1 MSDDRVFAKCA
12 WRLIPFMMLLYV
24 VNYLDRVNV
33 GFAALTMNKDLGF
46 TPVIYGFGAGL
57 FYLGYLLFQVP
68 ASIVLTRIGARR
80 SIFAILTLWG
90 AVSASTSLVQERY
103 GFYAARFLL
112 GAAEAGFFPVMI
124 VYLASWFPRSF
135 RGRFTALFMMAIPMS
150 SVLGGPLSSL
160 ILQMQGVAGL
170 QGWQWLFLIEGL
182 PACALGI
189 VVFFLLPDQ
198 PGRASWLSAEEKAT
212 IASRA
217 VEDVASESRI
227 WSALSDPRVW
237 ALGIVNVALLLSNG
251 GLQLWLPQIVQAM
264 GFSNLAVGFVVA
276 VPYVVALPV
285 MVIWGRSGDLR
296 NERVWHLALP
306 ALLAACGFAVASL
319 SRSDIVS
326 LFAIGTAAVGLATMT
341 PAFFSLITSF
351 LRGPA
356 AAAGIALTLSIGNL
370 GSFLG
375 PNIVGILKQQT
386 GAFTSAMVA
395 FAGALFVASLII
407 LIVIPALSSRPATA
421 QPAGAE

>member
-1 MSDDRVFAKCA
+1 
-12 WRLIPFMMLLYV
+12 
-24 VNYLDRVNV
+24 
-33 GFAALTMNKDLGF
+33 
-46 TPVIYGFGAGL
+46 
-57 FYLGYLLFQVP
+57 
-68 ASIVLTRIGARR
+68 
-80 SIFAILTLWG
+80 
-90 AVSASTSLVQERY
+90 
-103 GFYAARFLL
+103 
-112 GAAEAGFFPVMI
+112 FFPVMI

-264 GFSNLAVGFVVA
+264 GFSNLAV
-276 VPYVVALPV
+276 
-285 MVIWGRSGDLR
+285 
-296 NERVWHLALP
+296 
-306 ALLAACGFAVASL
+306 
-319 SRSDIVS
+319 
-326 LFAIGTAAVGLATMT
+326 
-341 PAFFSLITSF
+341 
-351 LRGPA
+351 
-356 AAAGIALTLSIGNL
+356 
-370 GSFLG
+370 
-375 PNIVGILKQQT
+375 
-386 GAFTSAMVA
+386 
-395 FAGALFVASLII
+395 
-407 LIVIPALSSRPATA
+407 
-421 QPAGAE
+421 

>member
-1 MSDDRVFAKCA
+1 MNQDRVFAKCA

-80 SIFAILTLWG
+80 SICVILTLWG
-90 AVSASTSLVQERY
+90 AVSASTSLVRDPL
-103 GFYAARFLL
+103 GFDAARFLL
-112 GAAEAGFFPVMI
+112 GAAEAGFFPVMM
-124 VYLASWFPRSF
+124 VYLTYWFPRSY

-170 QGWQWLFLIEGL
+170 HGWQWLFLIEGL
-182 PACALGI
+182 PACALG
-189 VVFFLLPDQ
+189 VAVLFLLPDE
-198 PGRASWLSAEEKAT
+198 PGRAPWLSAEEKAA

-217 VEDVASESRI
+217 VEDVASENRI

-264 GFSNLAVGFVVA
+264 GFSNLAVGFIVA
-276 VPYVVALPV
+276 LPYLVALPV
-285 MVIWGRSGDLR
+285 MVWWGRSGDQR
-296 NERVWHLALP
+296 DERVWHVGLP
-306 ALLAACGFAVASL
+306 ALLAAFGFAIASVAQSNF
-319 SRSDIVS
+319 VS
-326 LFAIGTAAVGLATMT
+326 LLAIGMAAIGLATMT

-395 FAGALFVASLII
+395 FSAALFVASII
-407 LIVIPALSSRPATA
+407 VLIVIPALSSRSAAA
-421 QPAGAE
+421 QAAGAE

>member
-1 MSDDRVFAKCA
+1 
-12 WRLIPFMMLLYV
+12 MMLLYV

-90 AVSASTSLVQERY
+90 AVSASTSLVSERY

-124 VYLASWFPRSF
+124 VYLATWFPRSF

-160 ILQMQGVAGL
+160 ILQMQGLGGL
-170 QGWQWLFLIEGL
+170 HGWQWLFLIEGL

-189 VVFFLLPDQ
+189 SVIFVLPDH
-198 PGRASWLSAEEKAT
+198 PSSASWLSAEEKAT
-212 IASRA
+212 IALRA
-217 VEDVASESRI
+217 TEDVASEK
-227 WSALSDPRVW
+227 RVW
-237 ALGIVNVALLLSNG
+237 AALCDPRIWALGLVNFALLFSNG
-251 GLQLWLPQIVQAM
+251 GIQLWLPQIVQAM
-264 GFSNLAVGFVVA
+264 GFSNFAVGFIVA
-276 VPYVVALPV
+276 VPFLISLPI
-285 MVIWGRSGDLR
+285 MVLWARDADMR
-296 NERVWHLALP
+296 DERVWHLGLP
-306 ALLAACGFAVASL
+306 ALLAASGFAVASL
-319 SRSDIVS
+319 ARSDSVS
-326 LFAIGTAAVGLATMT
+326 LFAIGVAAVGLATMT
-341 PAFFSLITSF
+341 PAFFSLISSF

-356 AAAGIALTLSIGNL
+356 AAAGIALSISIGNV

-375 PNIVGILKQQT
+375 PTIIGVLKQQT
-386 GAFTSAMVA
+386 GNFTAAMATFSVA
-395 FAGALFVASLII
+395 LLIASTIV
-407 LIVIPALSSRPATA
+407 LIVIPILSSRPAAAET
-421 QPAGAE
+421 AGAE

>member
-1 MSDDRVFAKCA
+1 MSDDQVFAKCA

-80 SIFAILTLWG
+80 SICAILILWG
-90 AVSASTSLVQERY
+90 AVSASTSLVREPL
-103 GFYAARFLL
+103 GFDAARFLL
-112 GAAEAGFFPVMI
+112 GAAEAGFFPVMM
-124 VYLASWFPRSF
+124 VYLTYWFPRSF

-150 SVLGGPLSSL
+150 SVLGGPLSGL
-160 ILQMQGVAGL
+160 ILQMDGVGGL

-182 PACALGI
+182 PACVLGAA
-189 VVFFLLPDQ
+189 VFFVLPDH
-198 PGRASWLSAEEKAT
+198 PARATWLTAEEKAT
-212 IASRA
+212 IAARA
-217 VEDVASESRI
+217 DEDVASESRI
-227 WSALSDPRVW
+227 WPALSDPRVW

-276 VPYVVALPV
+276 VPYLFALPV
-285 MVIWGRSGDLR
+285 MVLWGRSSDLR
-296 NERVWHLALP
+296 DERVWHVGLP
-306 ALLAACGFAVASL
+306 ALLAACGFAVASVAQ
-319 SRSDIVS
+319 SNIVS
-326 LFAIGTAAVGLATMT
+326 LLAIGAAAVGLATMT
-341 PAFFSLITSF
+341 PAFFSLIASF

-370 GSFLG
+370 GSFAG

-395 FAGALFVASLII
+395 FAGALFVASLIVLVI
-407 LIVIPALSSRPATA
+407 IPALSSRPVAA
-421 QPAGAE
+421 GAAGAE